1 MSENNKES
9 RNSLVRRLKKICRL
23 EKVLELEKKNVQGRI
38 ISAFA
43 HRSLTIEKYDDGLK
57 CLIVSKAN
65 TTLDVEWLAM
75 ELKVDVEKLK
85 KLLEKCRKSNSTST
99 YPLVSG

>member
-23 EKVLELEKKNVQGRI
+23 EKVLEQEKKNVQGRI

-43 HRSLTIEKYDDGLK
+43 HRSITVEKYDDGLK
-57 CLIVSKAN
+57 CLIVSKGN
-65 TTLDVEWLAM
+65 TTLDVELLAK
-75 ELKVDVEKLK
+75 ELKITVPKLTE
-85 KLLEKCRKSNSTST
+85 LLEKCRKKNSIST